1 MISAFLLSCRSMC
14 FGSVRCFPSPLEYL
28 QSYCFIN
35 WLTHNRCFFFFFNPP
50 AEQPPK
56 SDPVLE
62 FITPPLVDDR
72 DTSPSPSLSQTEI
85 WKLKEQELSN
95 ERPFR
100 LRLNSQPE
108 GVQLTPLAKRLMDL
122 KTCDHDV
129 SDVANVLPKPP
140 PSASIPSKCR

>member
-1 MISAFLLSCRSMC
+1 M
-14 FGSVRCFPSPLEYL
+14 
-28 QSYCFIN
+28 
-35 WLTHNRCFFFFFNPP
+35 FFFFFNPP

-56 SDPVLE
+56 SGPVLE
-62 FITPPLVDDR
+62 FITPPLLDDR

>member
-1 MISAFLLSCRSMC
+1 MC
-14 FGSVRCFPSPLEYL
+14 FGSVRCFSSPLEYL

-35 WLTHNRCFFFFFNPP
+35 WLTYSRGFFFFNPP

-100 LRLNSQPE
+100 LRLNSQPG
-108 GVQLTPLAKRLMDL
+108 GVQLTPLTKRLMDL
-122 KTCDHDV
+122 KTCDHGV
-129 SDVANVLPKPP
+129 SDVASVLPKPP